1 MLFEGRDRAFG
12 HIHSVMVGGD
22 EVDVHVVAPDVGFN
36 CLGAFVVH
44 DIERGCISTG
54 VEGCEDIFER
64 GNHRSIILGWHG
76 TDKDG
81 IEVINIGPK
90 YVLHVAE

>member
-12 HIHSVMVGGD
+12 RIYSVIVGGD

-54 VEGCEDIFER
+54 VEGREDVFES

-76 TDKDG
+76 ADKDG
-81 IEVINIGPK
+81 IEVINIGHK
-90 YVLHVAE
+90 HVLHVAE